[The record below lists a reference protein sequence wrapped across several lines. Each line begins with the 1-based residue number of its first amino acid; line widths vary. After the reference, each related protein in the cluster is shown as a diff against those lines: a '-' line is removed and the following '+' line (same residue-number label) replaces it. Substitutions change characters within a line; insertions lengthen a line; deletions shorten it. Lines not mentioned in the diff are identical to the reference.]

1 MLFIIAW
8 RNIWRN
14 KRRTLITAA
23 SVFFAIILAV
33 FMRSATDGVYEGM
46 IKNVVSF
53 SSGYIQIHHKNYWDE
68 RSIENAIK
76 EEATLNSVLLK
87 NKDILYFTPRIESF
101 ALASAKSKT
110 KGIGFIGI
118 DPLKEKTA
126 NKLSDKIKVGSYFL
140 SNKDNGIILGEG
152 LADYFKVTIGDSL
165 ILISQG
171 YHATSAAGIFPVRG
185 IISLGSPQLNNN
197 LAYLTLSAARNFLS
211 ADSLVTSI
219 SLYLSNVKSMN
230 IVSEKLHASLNNF
243 PVQVMTWK
251 EMMPEMD
258 QFITAD
264 KSGHLII
271 IAILYLV
278 ISFGLY
284 STVLMMTYERQ
295 HEFGILVS
303 IGMKKSKLMFLV
315 FLETMFV
322 TFFGALLGMGVS
334 FLVILY
340 FVFFPIRFSG
350 DLKQVYE
357 SFGIEPIINMSLNP
371 YIFYYQALIIFL
383 LALAVTIYPSIRIL
397 KLKPVEA
404 MRS

>member
-1 MLFIIAW
+1 MLLIIAW

-14 KRRTLITAA
+14 KRRTLITSG

-53 SSGYIQIHHKNYWDE
+53 SSGYIQIHHKDYWEE
-68 RSIENAIK
+68 RSIENAMK
-76 EEATLNSVLLK
+76 DNVTLNSILLK

-101 ALASAKSKT
+101 ALASAKGKT
-110 KGIGFIGI
+110 KGMAFIGI
-118 DPLKEKTA
+118 DPLKEKIA
-126 NKLSDKIKVGSYFL
+126 NRFPEKIKIGSYFL
-140 SNKDNGIILGEG
+140 SDKDNGIILGEG
-152 LADYFKVTIGDSL
+152 LADYFKINTGDSL

-171 YHATSAAGIFPVRG
+171 YHATSAAGIFMVRG
-185 IISLGSPQLNNN
+185 IVSLGSPQLNNN
-197 LAYLTLSAARNFLS
+197 LAYLTLSAASDFLT

-219 SLYLSNVKSMN
+219 SLYLVNVKSMN
-230 IVSEKLHASLNNF
+230 AVSSDLRSSLSNL
-243 PVQVMTWK
+243 PLQVMTWK

-264 KSGHLII
+264 KSGHLIVVG
-271 IAILYLV
+271 ILYLV

-284 STVLMMTYERQ
+284 STVLMMTYERK

-303 IGMKKSKLMFLV
+303 IGMKKSKLMLLI

-322 TFFGALLGMGVS
+322 TYFGAVLGMGSS

-340 FVFFPIRFSG
+340 FVNYPIRFTG
-350 DLKQVYE
+350 ELKQVYE

-371 YIFYYQALIIFL
+371 NIFYYQAFIIFL